1 MTLITGNLPIQ
12 TLKCWLL
19 GCVCSCFTQTRA
31 EFQHGGMRKIW
42 RAVGLL
48 QNSEIALEAET
59 GGLLGVE
66 AKSEPHCTFQNCVGY
81 KDTVS
86 KQKANQQPAK
96 QKVGDTA
103 QTDHPSALGRLRQE
117 DQ

>member
-1 MTLITGNLPIQ
+1 M
-12 TLKCWLL
+12 
-19 GCVCSCFTQTRA
+19 
-31 EFQHGGMRKIW
+31 
-42 RAVGLL
+42 L

-117 DQ
+117 DQEFKGSLGYTERLGGLGRKWKPQV